1 VPEEPFVVVATAE
14 PPDVA
19 CAAVALPAV
28 AAVPPADVLVVA
40 WVSPPGRV

>member
-1 VPEEPFVVVATAE
+1 VPEEPFVVVVTAE

-19 CAAVALPAV
+19 CTAVALPAV
-28 AAVPPADVLVVA
+28 AGATAADVLVVA